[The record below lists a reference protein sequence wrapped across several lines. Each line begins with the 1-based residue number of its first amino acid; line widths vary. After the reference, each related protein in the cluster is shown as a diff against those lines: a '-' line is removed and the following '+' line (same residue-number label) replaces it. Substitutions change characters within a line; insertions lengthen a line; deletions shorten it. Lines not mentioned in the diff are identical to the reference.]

1 MTLTYIFHSGFVLET
16 EQSIL
21 VFDYWMDPSGV
32 MDGVLRSEK
41 PMYVFSSH
49 FHEDHFT
56 KDIFE
61 WKKLRE
67 GITYILS
74 KDIYKHRRASKEDA
88 DVWLAKGGMWSDDTI
103 SVWALGSTDS
113 GVSWIVETED
123 KAANKR
129 EQSQACLESA
139 ERKQARPKV
148 KRIFHAGDLNNWYAK
163 FLSDDNPDQQRYSF
177 EMEEVFNPIAHEKQI
192 PWRAEGHP
200 QGCRQFRCG
209 DVSHR
214 WTCRQRLYP
223 WWPAIHRAVQGRTV
237 RSYALHYRFRIFM
250 AHEGIY

>member
-1 MTLTYIFHSGFVLET
+1 MFHIMSLEAKPNNGIKDYGKIDYA
-16 EQSIL
+16 QGYQPAI
-21 VFDYWMDPSGV
+21 DYWMDPSGV

-88 DVWLAKGGMWSDDTI
+88 GVWLAKGGIWSDDTI

-113 GVSWIVETED
+113 GVSCEIVAMD
-123 KAANKR
+123 RRLVVKANYDVT
-129 EQSQACLESA
+129 QHGLNLN
-139 ERKQARPKV
+139 
-148 KRIFHAGDLNNWYAK
+148 FHK
-163 FLSDDNPDQQRYSF
+163 LS
-177 EMEEVFNPIAHEKQI
+177 
-192 PWRAEGHP
+192 
-200 QGCRQFRCG
+200 
-209 DVSHR
+209 
-214 WTCRQRLYP
+214 
-223 WWPAIHRAVQGRTV
+223 
-237 RSYALHYRFRIFM
+237 
-250 AHEGIY
+250 